1 MYFKNRADA
10 GRALAAKISKY
21 NDEQCVVLAL
31 NDGGVIV
38 GAQIALKIHANL
50 MVLISNKVMLP
61 GEPDPLAS
69 MTTSTFTYNPMYSE
83 GERDELTSEFRG
95 VIDAQ
100 RLENFHK
107 INALVSDGAEIDPK
121 DLRHHVIIL
130 VADALHDAMMLNVA
144 YDFLKRIEVKRL
156 IIATPLANVTAVDA
170 MHLMGDE
177 IYCLSVADNLMIADH
192 YYDDNIVPDHA
203 GIMKIIR
210 NLSFSWS
217 YKTVDSST

>member
-10 GRALAAKISKY
+10 GRALAAKITEPK
-21 NDEQCVVLAL
+21 DEQCVVLAL
-31 NDGGVIV
+31 NDGGVLV
-38 GAQIALKIHANL
+38 GAQVALKIHATL

-61 GEPDPLAS
+61 AEPDPLAS

-83 GERDELTSEFRG
+83 GERDDLSSEYRG
-95 VIDAQ
+95 LIDAQ

-107 INALVSDGAEIDPK
+107 INALVSDGGDINPR
-121 DLRHHVIIL
+121 DLRQHVIIL
-130 VADALHDAMMLNVA
+130 VADALHDAMLLNVA

-177 IYCLSVADNLMIADH
+177 IYCLSVADNLMNANH

-210 NLSFSWS
+210 NLSFSWHYNS
-217 YKTVDSST
+217 ADNIT